1 MALADEGA
9 RDVTPATVPDD
20 AATKARLAS
29 LAALRLDK
37 GPAAAPAPATRS
49 SKLPWILLVLVT
61 AGGGYYHHVTL
72 RAARTATPPAA
83 GAASAT
89 TPGARPPANAGALL
103 ASGYIAAK
111 APIVL
116 SAGAGGRLAEL
127 AVDNGDRVEKGQVV
141 AVLADGTLRA
151 ELELARAR
159 LRDAQRS
166 HQRVRSLASA
176 EAATLNDVERALG
189 QVEIAQ
195 AEVKVIEQRLDE
207 TRIRSPIAGTVLEVL
222 ARPGEALATGPGQTA
237 GVLRVADLSGLVAEV
252 DVNEGE
258 LGSVRLGQEAEVTS
272 DAQRERAYRGVVRE
286 IAEQADRSR
295 GTVLVKVHIAAA
307 TDGAA
312 GALRPGMAIQ
322 VRFAPAKAAAEGAPG
337 PSAGSSAGS
346 PPGP

>member
-1 MALADEGA
+1 MTEP
-9 RDVTPATVPDD
+9 DVTPAPDD
-20 AATKARLAS
+20 AAMKDRLAS

-61 AGGGYYHHVTL
+61 TAGGYYHHVTL
-72 RAARTATPPAA
+72 RAARTAAPPVSAPSAA
-83 GAASAT
+83 
-89 TPGARPPANAGALL
+89 TPGARTTANAGPLL
-103 ASGYIAAK
+103 ASGYIAAR

-127 AVDNGDRVEKGQVV
+127 AVDNGDRVEKGQIV

-166 HQRVRSLASA
+166 HQRVRTLASA
-176 EAATLNDVERALG
+176 EAATRSDVERALG

-195 AEVKVIEQRLDE
+195 AEVRVIEQRLDE

-222 ARPGEALATGPGQTA
+222 ARPGEALAAGPGLAA
-237 GVLRVADLSGLVAEV
+237 GVLRIADLSGLVAEV

-258 LGSVRLGQEAEVTS
+258 LGSVRLGQEAEVIS
-272 DAQRERAYRGVVRE
+272 DAQRERSYRGVVRE

-295 GTVLVKVHIAAA
+295 GTVLVKVHLAA
-307 TDGAA
+307 TAD

-322 VRFAPAKAAAEGAPG
+322 VRFG
-337 PSAGSSAGS
+337 P
-346 PPGP
+346 

>member
-1 MALADEGA
+1 LTEPERAD
-9 RDVTPATVPDD
+9 PAD
-20 AATKARLAS
+20 AARKDRIAS

-37 GPAAAPAPATRS
+37 GPAGAPAPARRS

-61 AGGGYYHHVTL
+61 TAGGYYHHVTV
-72 RAARTATPPAA
+72 RAARTATPP
-83 GAASAT
+83 GAAPPAAP
-89 TPGARPPANAGALL
+89 PGARTTANAGLL
-103 ASGYIAAK
+103 ASGYLAAR

-116 SAGAGGRLAEL
+116 SAGTGGRLAALE
-127 AVDNGDRVEKGQVV
+127 VDNGDRVEKGQVV

-166 HQRVRSLASA
+166 HQRVRTLASA
-176 EAATLNDVERALG
+176 EAATLSDVERALG

-195 AEVKVIEQRLDE
+195 AEVRVIEQRLDD

-222 ARPGEALATGPGQTA
+222 ARPGEALVAGPGQAA
-237 GVLRVADLSGLVAEV
+237 GVLRIADLSGLVAEV

-258 LGSVRLGQEAEVTS
+258 LGRVRLGQEAEVIG

-307 TDGAA
+307 AD

-322 VRFAPAKAAAEGAPG
+322 VRFG
-337 PSAGSSAGS
+337 P
-346 PPGP
+346 